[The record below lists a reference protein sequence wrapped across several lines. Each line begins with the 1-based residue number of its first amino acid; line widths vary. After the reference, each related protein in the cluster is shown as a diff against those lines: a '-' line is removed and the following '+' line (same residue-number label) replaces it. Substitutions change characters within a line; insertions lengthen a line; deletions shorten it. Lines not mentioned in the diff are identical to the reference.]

1 MTVPHA
7 APVSERDREVLRGF
21 AHRIDSS
28 DAGAH
33 NNLGVLY
40 YTKGLYAEAVD
51 ALTKALEIQRQ
62 RDGIGE
68 SHKLLG
74 MILHEMG
81 AISNDQLID
90 TLKRMNGSSQAL
102 KRI

>member
-1 MTVPHA
+1 MMSVVGTGRRIRFGEAAVLAGFVDKATVTEA
-7 APVSERDREVLRGF
+7 LVLQRD
-21 AHRIDSS
+21 
-28 DAGAH
+28 
-33 NNLGVLY
+33 
-40 YTKGLYAEAVD
+40 
-51 ALTKALEIQRQ
+51 

-90 TLKRMNGSSQAL
+90 TLKRMNGSSQVL
-102 KRI
+102 RRL

>member
-1 MTVPHA
+1 MISAIGTGRRIRFGEAAVLAGFVDTATVT
-7 APVSERDREVLRGF
+7 E
-21 AHRIDSS
+21 
-28 DAGAH
+28 
-33 NNLGVLY
+33 
-40 YTKGLYAEAVD
+40 
-51 ALTKALEIQRQ
+51 ALELQRD

-90 TLKRMNGSSQAL
+90 TLKRMNGSSQVL
-102 KRI
+102 RRL